1 MKSEIVYFGEFI
13 VNWFFENLIIGNDL
27 VRLIFLVDKFDERLV
42 VDYVLFLKLR
52 VFIKILFGIEN

>member
-1 MKSEIVYFGEFI
+1 MRSEIVYFGEFI

-42 VDYVLFLKLR
+42 VD
-52 VFIKILFGIEN
+52 